1 MPTKRIPLGHRIRA
15 PSFQYN
21 IPCLRR
27 PLNCPPKSMR
37 LPLLLL
43 CTAASLSH
51 ALDNGLA
58 RTPPLGWSTWNY
70 FATHIN
76 ETLLVEMADAMV
88 HTGLAKAGFEYINVD
103 AGKDWSCER
112 PCWW

>member
-1 MPTKRIPLGHRIRA
+1 M
-15 PSFQYN
+15 N
-21 IPCLRR
+21 
-27 PLNCPPKSMR
+27 

-43 CTAASLSH
+43 LTAASLSH

-70 FATHIN
+70 FATQIN

-103 AGKDWSCER
+103 AGKDRSCCER
-112 PCWW
+112 PRWQASDITHSTYLLGSCRS

>member
-1 MPTKRIPLGHRIRA
+1 M
-15 PSFQYN
+15 N
-21 IPCLRR
+21 
-27 PLNCPPKSMR
+27 

-43 CTAASLSH
+43 LTAASLSH

-76 ETLLVEMADAMV
+76 ETLLVEMADVIGPEFGDNPRPVIDTA
-88 HTGLAKAGFEYINVD
+88 LAD
-103 AGKDWSCER
+103 AGVEQARKYVRDALGANSRATLGHAKDYAER
-112 PCWW
+112 VR